1 MKVLLGI
8 HIPSTMALMFLIA
21 LRFISSLQVEGQRIH
36 EAQLA
41 RGYNPGKGHRE
52 KVRSVKLLLEPLVV
66 NSHGSLY
73 PALQWT

>member
-52 KVRSVKLLLEPLVV
+52 K
-66 NSHGSLY
+66 
-73 PALQWT
+73 